1 MILPIVGYG
10 NPVLKKI
17 SDEIAPDYP
26 ELKNLIQ
33 DMWETMYNGKG
44 VGLAAPQV
52 GIDIRIFVM
61 DSEQLVKENEDME
74 EDDEKYKITRGV
86 KRVFINPTV
95 ISETGD
101 KWLYEEG
108 CLSIPDIRVKI
119 PRTEFVEIHYF
130 NENFEEQTERF
141 DGMNARIIQH
151 EYDHLQGILITDRV
165 SPLKKSL
172 LKGKLENIRKG
183 KVDVK
188 YRMRFAASK

>member
-10 NPVLKKI
+10 NPVLKKV

-26 ELKNLIQ
+26 ELKTFIQ

-74 EDDEKYKITRGV
+74 EDDEKYKITRGI
-86 KRVFINPTV
+86 KRVFINPT
-95 ISETGD
+95 ILNETGD
-101 KWLYEEG
+101 AWVYEEG

-119 PRTEFVEIHYF
+119 SRTEFVEIRYF